1 MGPRGL
7 LQVTVLVTLLGCT
20 LASDRVPKIT
30 MVPEDT
36 RVTEEDKVSLFCR
49 ASGEPAPTITW
60 EINGEKINNNADFEI
75 SEGPYISSLRIKKA
89 RYGDHNK
96 KFTCE
101 AHNKLGNTRAAA
113 DVFIYRKKDG
123 PEARRNLCLIR
134 VSDKA
139 TEKTS
144 NNSCLLYCKRTTSK
158 NKCSD
163 QSNTIFVS
171 ISCVVVL
178 WHESCC
184 STSAHHDTRVEST
197 ATTPTVVCR
206 VLCVRDIQI
215 SPRLVKCCLFQIA
228 SSASPPDKA
237 TPLILECRSGVLAAV
252 YSPGAIHVCD
262 LDLNFG
268 IVCVGRWAADLR
280 RTLQMAPFQP

>member
-1 MGPRGL
+1 MKPGVNVCFLPLPPTPSPISG
-7 LQVTVLVTLLGCT
+7 
-20 LASDRVPKIT
+20 VPKIT

-123 PEARRNLCLIR
+123 PEGRLASRSIA
-134 VSDKA
+134 A
-139 TEKTS
+139 T
-144 NNSCLLYCKRTTSK
+144 NGH
-158 NKCSD
+158 
-163 QSNTIFVS
+163 I
-171 ISCVVVL
+171 
-178 WHESCC
+178 
-184 STSAHHDTRVEST
+184 
-197 ATTPTVVCR
+197 
-206 VLCVRDIQI
+206 
-215 SPRLVKCCLFQIA
+215 
-228 SSASPPDKA
+228 
-237 TPLILECRSGVLAAV
+237 
-252 YSPGAIHVCD
+252 YS
-262 LDLNFG
+262 
-268 IVCVGRWAADLR
+268 
-280 RTLQMAPFQP
+280 